1 MSKTLSLL
9 GYEDE
14 TLDVYIRESVE
25 KLTQEARITLF
36 DPDGSAKNDL
46 NFGDSIGIF
55 HVAAEYWRGMVTGD
69 RAEGGKTIIEANSFD
84 YFLRNPATLRYEDTL
99 ISDIIEDVV
108 KNHTPINYDETEIDV
123 QDDHQVTVEVRG
135 EPLKE
140 LMDKLTRLSG
150 GEAYGVSNRPNVNTF
165 YFKPRGADSAPFDL
179 VPSRYYK
186 STFEE
191 DDRREVNTV
200 VIYYGES
207 DDRDKYVLRDDTAI
221 SSLDAKLP
229 DTDGDPELILSQYRP
244 EIHTESEAATHAE
257 TVMDRFSEVQFGTI
271 ELQGGFDLQVGQEA
285 KVEDPRSGID
295 DDYRIWEI
303 ERRYT
308 RTTVKVAEA
317 VDGILHT
324 LSRGAE
330 ETRRAEHQRVG
341 DPDEAWI
348 DPERDIG
355 EGAIDSERIADGSV
369 TAVKLE
375 DGAVTTIKLD
385 DGAVLEAK
393 VGDEEITETK
403 IEDDSIST
411 PKLQANAVTAPKI
424 QTNTITGAEFD
435 RVVDG
440 EVVDTVHILT
450 LNADKVIFASGDD
463 GEDLT
468 TTEGGM
474 TVIAGGRI
482 ETDTVTASHIASDT
496 ITADEIASGT
506 ITADEIDVLT
516 LNADQLSVLDSG
528 EGVQF
533 VAGTFGGTTS
543 AAMVPTSDSVSS
555 VGTSSFAFSE
565 GHIDD
570 MHVDELS
577 ASSIISTATR
587 LAAGTEITV
596 PLIRRDL
603 GQSDLEIEE
612 RSSGGKA
619 VVTDHNNEF
628 ALVPEN
634 DNEGYLG
641 TSDNAW
647 TEVHAHSIVEH
658 SAPTFEEEVAVDTL
672 DYGSKSLPPFALHDG
687 GINLGRMA
695 SMLLTV
701 CQRQE
706 ERIRELRE
714 RLDD

>member
-36 DPDGSAKNDL
+36 DPDGSAKGDL

-69 RAEGGKTIIEANSFD
+69 RSEGGKTIIEANSFD

-295 DDYRIWEI
+295 DHYRIWEI

-324 LSRGAE
+324 LSRGTE
-330 ETRRAEHQRVG
+330 ERRRAEHQRVG

-375 DGAVTTIKLD
+375 DGAVTTIKLE

-393 VGDEEITETK
+393 VGDEAITETK
-403 IEDDSIST
+403 IEDDSITT

-496 ITADEIASGT
+496 ITAAQIATLDLDTQQLTISDDSADDDGIEFGTHTTSPPLPDATWTVVEPANASSVMFGTGDKPFASFEFDDGWVNNILRVGDRVDTDEIHGVEVHTDEVHNTSGDF
-506 ITADEIDVLT
+506 AQV
-516 LNADQLSVLDSG
+516 
-528 EGVQF
+528 
-533 VAGTFGGTTS
+533 TS
-543 AAMVPTSDSVSS
+543 
-555 VGTSSFAFSE
+555 
-565 GHIDD
+565 
-570 MHVDELS
+570 
-577 ASSIISTATR
+577 
-587 LAAGTEITV
+587 
-596 PLIRRDL
+596 
-603 GQSDLEIEE
+603 
-612 RSSGGKA
+612 
-619 VVTDHNNEF
+619 HNNEF
-628 ALVPEN
+628 ALVPES

-647 TEVHAHSIVEH
+647 KEVHAHSIVEH

-672 DYGSKSLPPFALHDG
+672 DYGSKSLPSFALHDG